1 MASHVPVLAGELI
14 GLLDPAP
21 GAVAVD
27 CTVGGGGHARLVADR
42 IGPTGLLIG
51 IDRDPTA
58 AERFAEL
65 ASEVP
70 CATRFIRADFA
81 GGLEHLRDEGVEAD
95 LVYMDLGMSSMQ
107 VDTLA
112 RGFSYSYD
120 APLDMRMD
128 PDQELTAAG
137 IVNDWPERQ
146 LARLLRE
153 YGDERYATQ
162 IARAIVRTRTS
173 RELTS
178 TQELVEVIKSAV
190 PIPAQFAGGHPAKRT
205 FQALRVL
212 VNDELSQLD
221 EALPIAWDLLVTDG
235 RFAAI
240 SFHSLEDRRVKRF
253 LAGLARGC
261 VCPPEIPICVCGHE
275 PEAELLTRRAVA
287 PTPGEVAAN
296 PRSKSA
302 HLRAARKLEVQG

>member
-1 MASHVPVLAGELI
+1 MI

-42 IGPTGLLIG
+42 IGATGLLIG

-58 AERFAEL
+58 AERFAES

-81 GGLEHLRDEGVEAD
+81 GGLQHLRDEGVEAD

-112 RGFSYSYD
+112 RGFSVFLRRAARHADGS
-120 APLDMRMD
+120 
-128 PDQELTAAG
+128 DQELTAAE

-162 IARAIVRTRTS
+162 IARAIVRTRSS
-173 RELTS
+173 RELT
-178 TQELVEVIKSAV
+178 V
-190 PIPAQFAGGHPAKRT
+190 
-205 FQALRVL
+205 LR
-212 VNDELSQLD
+212 S
-221 EALPIAWDLLVTDG
+221 
-235 RFAAI
+235 
-240 SFHSLEDRRVKRF
+240 SLR
-253 LAGLARGC
+253 
-261 VCPPEIPICVCGHE
+261 
-275 PEAELLTRRAVA
+275 
-287 PTPGEVAAN
+287 
-296 PRSKSA
+296 
-302 HLRAARKLEVQG
+302 